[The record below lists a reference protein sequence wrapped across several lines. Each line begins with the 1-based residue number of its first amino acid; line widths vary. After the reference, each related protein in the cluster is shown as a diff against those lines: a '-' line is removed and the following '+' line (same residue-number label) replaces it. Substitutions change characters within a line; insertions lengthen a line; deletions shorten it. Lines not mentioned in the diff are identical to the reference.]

1 MKARKYFEQNR
12 AAAFVGFTLILVL
25 VIGLAII
32 IPLSL
37 RGSTPA
43 TKPTPTPTTGAVT
56 PTPTAA
62 ENTPTPVPG
71 VVMGPQACPDAVKG
85 TAYWDTILGTQGSG
99 SKVVGVS
106 CANVLGSPSLQ
117 SLVTVRHNDASST
130 LDVYVFNNITSA
142 KPTQIFKLQGLLKGD
157 AKISGYNTIMTAQ
170 VDQNSSLNAG
180 KPASQWTADLYR
192 EFEWNA
198 GEGTLAQVAF
208 PGIFP
213 DLTRY
218 QAENDQALVNKGQDT
233 WKNDPQQVAQKL
245 ALKFFEWKRAVTT
258 TLLSG
263 GGPQDVYATVRV
275 QEPPVQGAQSQGPS
289 AVVTLSRLE
298 GNTHNFWVAISVVDE
313 NKMLTL
319 TNIESRSLIAS
330 PVTFEGTGAAFEA
343 TIGRAV
349 VYDHQFADI
358 GHAQVTGDKGIG
370 KANYSIKVVYNTSF
384 HQGVQEGIVAVYENN
399 GGISDENY
407 TAAMVKV
414 LLDPEP
420 GVALGPVS
428 GPDALQKAGY
438 WAPIIGIDTKVA
450 SVGTVTFANMKGDPS
465 LQALVPVYHTDG
477 SLIVDIY
484 VYDQIMAAHPV
495 QIFSLKGLDK
505 GGALIS
511 GYSTVMTTQ
520 GDVYREYKWSDGAGT
535 LVPVAFPGI
544 FPDLTR
550 YQAEMDQKEV
560 SLGKDP
566 WKMNPAQVAQRLAA
580 KFFKWAPNAPTSL
593 VSGGGPHDV
602 EAVVQVQS
610 TYAGGGKINVQL
622 SRLEG
627 NTANMWVVIGV
638 EDGNGLLTIT
648 SPQARDRM
656 TSPITI
662 KGAGSSFE
670 GQIGQAFVLDRLY
683 ATIGQAKV
691 SGVSNGKTT
700 YTTTVSYTQKGFQ
713 EGVVAV
719 YTYSQADGSIA
730 SAVMVKEMLS

>member
-25 VIGLAII
+25 VIGLAIL
-32 IPLSL
+32 IPLAS
-37 RGSTPA
+37 RGGTPS
-43 TKPTPTPTTGAVT
+43 TKPTPTPS
-56 PTPTAA
+56 PTAA

-71 VVMGPQACPDAVKG
+71 VVLGPQACPDPVIG
-85 TAYWDTILGTQGSG
+85 TAYWDTILGTQSSD

-106 CANVLGSPSLQ
+106 CANILGNSSLQ

-130 LDVYVFNNITSA
+130 MDVYVFNNVTSA

-157 AKISGYNTIMTAQ
+157 AKISGYNTIMTAE
-170 VDQNSSLNAG
+170 VDKNSSVNAG
-180 KPASQWTADLYR
+180 KPATQWTADLYR

-258 TLLSG
+258 TLISG

-275 QEPPVQGAQSQGPS
+275 QEPAVQGAQSKGPS

-298 GNTHNFWVAISVVDE
+298 GNTHNFWVAISVADE

-319 TNIESRSLIAS
+319 TNIESRSLITS

-343 TIGRAV
+343 TIGQAV
-349 VYDHQFADI
+349 VYDHQLTDI
-358 GHAQVTGDKGIG
+358 GHAQVKGDYGVG
-370 KANYSIKVVYNTSF
+370 KATYSIKVVYNTGF
-384 HQGVQEGIVAVYENN
+384 RQGVQEGIVAVYENN
-399 GGISDENY
+399 GGISDETY
-407 TAAMVKV
+407 TGVMVKV

-428 GPDALQKAGY
+428 GPDAAQKAGY

-450 SVGTVTFANMKGDPS
+450 TVGTVTFANMKGDPS

-477 SLIVDIY
+477 SLVVDIY

-495 QIFSLKGLDK
+495 QVFSLKGLDK

-520 GDVYREYKWSDGAGT
+520 GDVYREYKWSEGAGT

-566 WKMNPAQVAQRLAA
+566 WKMMPAQVAQRMAV
-580 KFFKWAPNAPTSL
+580 KFFKWAPNAPTSI

-602 EAVVQVQS
+602 DAVVQVQS
-610 TYAGGGKINVQL
+610 TYAGGGKINVKL

-627 NTANMWVVIGV
+627 NTAYMWVVIGV

-662 KGAGSSFE
+662 KGAGSAFE
-670 GQIGQAFVLDRLY
+670 GVIGQAYILDHLY
-683 ATIGQAKV
+683 NSIGQAKV

-700 YTTTVSYTQKGFQ
+700 YTTTVDYPKVGFQ

-730 SAVMVKEMLS
+730 SAVMVKETLS